1 MLVIEEN
8 PCTLDEFACRNR
20 QCVPLLQVCDGILH
34 CSDGSDES
42 SCQIRPGRGWFWF
55 KLTFNMFCPTVLKS
69 LVNWCWF
76 WTGVLALFTFIIFHL
91 TSFFC
96 VVVSV
101 YITKTSVSQTILL
114 HKSKEILFEYKS
126 LTLCSRVTK
135 VCAPFGLSECRY
147 SI

>member
-1 MLVIEEN
+1 MTVILKVKYTERVCWNWSNLMLVIEEN

-91 TSFFC
+91 TSFF
-96 VVVSV
+96 VLWWVFKLQELALV
-101 YITKTSVSQTILL
+101 K
-114 HKSKEILFEYKS
+114 LFY
-126 LTLCSRVTK
+126 CIRVRKYYWNIK
-135 VCAPFGLSECRY
+135 V
-147 SI
+147 